1 MSFDYN
7 SGPIEVFIVSNEEK
21 GIDGYAEVSAV
32 VNLLSPF
39 LRVNNTQIWNTTHPS
54 YKVQNN
60 GKNYLHA
67 IAICKYLSSI
77 PESDTDSYKN
87 LRQLIRDLFVGDQK
101 EIEDETRREL
111 NEIKI
116 SIEELS
122 KIKNTIDEIQILL
135 TKDNNILSD
144 FNSLLRILKSELLSE
159 LKPNETSD
167 VVNEKDN
174 DKSIKENQQNVNIA
188 NNIKVNDNDEGDN
201 KN

>member
-144 FNSLLRILKSELLSE
+144 FNGLLRILKSELLSE
-159 LKPNETSD
+159 LKPNETC
-167 VVNEKDN
+167 NEKDN
-174 DKSIKENQQNVNIA
+174 NKSIKENQQNMNIA
-188 NNIKVNDNDEGDN
+188 NNINVNNDDGDN